1 MLDGDGT
8 TIVDAHRYTH
18 QVRLSGIDVSELG
31 QALGLTV
38 EQSLSTPHHR
48 EDVVVT
54 WQKVDR
60 YARLVCSTGLIQ
72 LPLWLARTRERY
84 GQVLHS
90 LQARCSV
97 AARGAESSAK
107 AEALGFDGSRS

>member
-8 TIVDAHRYTH
+8 TVVDAHRYTH

-72 LPLWLARTRERY
+72 LPLLLARTRERY

-90 LQARCSV
+90 LQARSSV
-97 AARGAESSAK
+97 ATGVQTAVQRPKPS
-107 AEALGFDGSRS
+107 GFGGRRS